1 MDPVRPVGGG
11 SMEKLAGD
19 FVFALITNLYH
30 KHRDALL
37 KAVEDVMGG

>member
-1 MDPVRPVGGG
+1 MDPIRPVGGR
-11 SMEKLAGD
+11 SMEKPAGD

-37 KAVEDVMGG
+37 KAVEGVMGG